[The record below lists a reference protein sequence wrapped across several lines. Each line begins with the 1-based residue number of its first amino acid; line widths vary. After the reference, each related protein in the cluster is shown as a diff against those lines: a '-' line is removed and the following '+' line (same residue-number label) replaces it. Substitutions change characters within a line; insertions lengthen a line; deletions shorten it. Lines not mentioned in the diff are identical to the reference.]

1 MCNKK
6 TAFIFFV
13 FIYSS
18 LTNTQKINSL
28 IPFESIK
35 ETEHENVSQRNISN
49 LNNLTYIDKNKKNLI
64 IGSILN
70 YSWSKVKL
78 FFISLYKAQIKN
90 CDFVIFV
97 GGVSNETIKKI
108 EKCGVTTY
116 KIPKEVLRLRK
127 TITLFRWKLYKD
139 FLKENKDKYN
149 MIFTADV
156 RDTIFQKDVFQ
167 FFNSN
172 KSFLGVFLED
182 GLMTNKAN
190 RIWVLQFC
198 NEEEFN
204 KIENETV
211 ICAGTIIGT
220 ADKFFEFSYELWYTV
235 KNRKGVQ
242 DQGGTNYLIYIRK
255 LFNDCIIKNDNHGY
269 VLTIGMSNKKN
280 ILLDNNDNILNYNGE
295 IAAVVH
301 QYDRKH
307 NIVSKLKTKFNDSF
321 FYINNSFIIKERKNK
336 LNRFIKY
343 FFMIIIFLF
352 VIMAYLIYLSFKK
365 KRQRNITNFRK
376 VKLKVFQQKE
386 RMKKINLYKRNNDY
400 SLISQEKMVN
410 KILI

>member
-1 MCNKK
+1 MYNKK

-321 FYINNSFIIKERKNK
+321 FYINNSFFIKERKNK

-386 RMKKINLYKRNNDY
+386 KMKKINLYKKNNDY

>member
-28 IPFESIK
+28 IPFESIN
-35 ETEHENVSQRNISN
+35 ETKNENVSQRNISN

-190 RIWVLQFC
+190 RIWVLQLC

-269 VLTIGMSNKKN
+269 VLTIGMSNKNN

-321 FYINNSFIIKERKNK
+321 FYINNSFFIKERKNK

-386 RMKKINLYKRNNDY
+386 KMKKINLYKKNDDY

>member
-1 MCNKK
+1 MYNKK

-269 VLTIGMSNKKN
+269 VLTIGMSNKNN

-321 FYINNSFIIKERKNK
+321 FYINNSFFIKERKNK

-386 RMKKINLYKRNNDY
+386 KMKKINLYKKNNDY

>member
-269 VLTIGMSNKKN
+269 VLTIGMSNKNN

-321 FYINNSFIIKERKNK
+321 FYINNSFFIKERKNK

-386 RMKKINLYKRNNDY
+386 KMKKINLYKKNDDY

>member
-321 FYINNSFIIKERKNK
+321 FYINNSFFIKERKNK

-343 FFMIIIFLF
+343 FFIIIIFLF

-386 RMKKINLYKRNNDY
+386 KMKKINLYKKNDDY

>member
-6 TAFIFFV
+6 TAFIYFV

-18 LTNTQKINSL
+18 LSNTQKINSL

-78 FFISLYKAQIKN
+78 FLISLYKAQIKN

-321 FYINNSFIIKERKNK
+321 FYINNSFFIKERKNK

-365 KRQRNITNFRK
+365 KRQRNIINFRK

>member
-321 FYINNSFIIKERKNK
+321 FYINNSFFIKERKNK

-386 RMKKINLYKRNNDY
+386 KMKKINLYKKNDDY

>member
-35 ETEHENVSQRNISN
+35 ETEYENVSQRNISN

-321 FYINNSFIIKERKNK
+321 FYINNSFFIKERKNK

-365 KRQRNITNFRK
+365 KRQRNIINFRK

-386 RMKKINLYKRNNDY
+386 RMKKINLYKKNNDY

>member
-1 MCNKK
+1 MYNKK

-149 MIFTADV
+149 MIFTADL
-156 RDTIFQKDVFQ
+156 RDTIFQKDLFQ

-365 KRQRNITNFRK
+365 KRQRDIINFRK

-386 RMKKINLYKRNNDY
+386 RMKKINLYKKNNDY

>member
-6 TAFIFFV
+6 TAFIYFV

-18 LTNTQKINSL
+18 LSNTQKINSL
-28 IPFESIK
+28 IPFESIN
-35 ETEHENVSQRNISN
+35 ETKNENVSQRNISN

-321 FYINNSFIIKERKNK
+321 FYINNSFFIKERKNK

-365 KRQRNITNFRK
+365 KRQRDIINFRK

-386 RMKKINLYKRNNDY
+386 RMKKINLYKKNNDY

>member
-343 FFMIIIFLF
+343 FFIIIIFLF

-386 RMKKINLYKRNNDY
+386 KMKKINLYKKNDDY

>member
-6 TAFIFFV
+6 TAFIYFV

-18 LTNTQKINSL
+18 LSNTQKINSL
-28 IPFESIK
+28 IPFESIN
-35 ETEHENVSQRNISN
+35 ETKNENVSQRNISN

-365 KRQRNITNFRK
+365 KRQRNIINFRK

>member
-269 VLTIGMSNKKN
+269 VLTIGMSNKNN

-321 FYINNSFIIKERKNK
+321 FYINNSFFIKERKNK

-365 KRQRNITNFRK
+365 KRQRNIINFRK

-386 RMKKINLYKRNNDY
+386 KMKKINLYKKNDDY

>member
-127 TITLFRWKLYKD
+127 TITLFRWKLYK
-139 FLKENKDKYN
+139 EIN
-149 MIFTADV
+149 
-156 RDTIFQKDVFQ
+156 
-167 FFNSN
+167 
-172 KSFLGVFLED
+172 
-182 GLMTNKAN
+182 
-190 RIWVLQFC
+190 
-198 NEEEFN
+198 
-204 KIENETV
+204 
-211 ICAGTIIGT
+211 II
-220 ADKFFEFSYELWYTV
+220 
-235 KNRKGVQ
+235 
-242 DQGGTNYLIYIRK
+242 
-255 LFNDCIIKNDNHGY
+255 
-269 VLTIGMSNKKN
+269 
-280 ILLDNNDNILNYNGE
+280 
-295 IAAVVH
+295 
-301 QYDRKH
+301 
-307 NIVSKLKTKFNDSF
+307 
-321 FYINNSFIIKERKNK
+321 
-336 LNRFIKY
+336 
-343 FFMIIIFLF
+343 
-352 VIMAYLIYLSFKK
+352 
-365 KRQRNITNFRK
+365 
-376 VKLKVFQQKE
+376 
-386 RMKKINLYKRNNDY
+386 
-400 SLISQEKMVN
+400 
-410 KILI
+410 

>member
-6 TAFIFFV
+6 TAFIYFV

-18 LTNTQKINSL
+18 LSNTQKINSL
-28 IPFESIK
+28 IPFESIN
-35 ETEHENVSQRNISN
+35 ETKNENVSQRNISN

-321 FYINNSFIIKERKNK
+321 FYINNSFFIKERKNK

-343 FFMIIIFLF
+343 FFIIIIFLF

-386 RMKKINLYKRNNDY
+386 KMKKINLYKKNDDY

>member
-6 TAFIFFV
+6 TAFIYFV

-18 LTNTQKINSL
+18 LSNTQKINSL

-321 FYINNSFIIKERKNK
+321 FYINNSFFIKERKNK

-365 KRQRNITNFRK
+365 KRQRNIINFRK

-386 RMKKINLYKRNNDY
+386 RMKKINLYKKNNDY